1 MKTTLKKI
9 SFIDYSEYISEE
21 INPLVVV
28 LILQV
33 GIVQMFISDADP
45 NKLDVITSKVTA
57 NLTEH

>member
-9 SFIDYSEYISEE
+9 SFIDYNEYIGEE

-45 NKLDVITSKVTA
+45 NKLDVITSKVKA
-57 NLTEH
+57 NSTEH